1 MPTQHKATRTSAISL
16 QINLKF
22 ILIQFLAYMDHPLPP
37 LGLFLQIN
45 LKFLSLSQTHMLRH
59 KESHS
64 KSIWF
69 KISKTPPFPII
80 NISPHKKPTF
90 DKRDNKRVLTNQ
102 KLYSTIFKIS
112 QVVADPFIALAFI
125 FSPFGI
131 KHQNGIN
138 LGPLTPLPHQNLQL
152 RANGNKSSWDGLGIS
167 YPLIGVQW
175 KSFMVQVHLFPFN
188 PPSRLNYQTQAHG

>member
-1 MPTQHKATRTSAISL
+1 
-16 QINLKF
+16 
-22 ILIQFLAYMDHPLPP
+22 MDHPLPP
-37 LGLFLQIN
+37 LGLFLQIK
-45 LKFLSLSQTHMLRH
+45 LKSLSLSQTHMLKH

-64 KSIWF
+64 KEIDQRF
-69 KISKTPPFPII
+69 KKLPLFPII
-80 NISPHKKPTF
+80 TTSSHKKPTF

-138 LGPLTPLPHQNLQL
+138 LGPLTPLPHQNLQF
-152 RANGNKSSWDGLGIS
+152 RANGNKSS
-167 YPLIGVQW
+167 
-175 KSFMVQVHLFPFN
+175 
-188 PPSRLNYQTQAHG
+188 